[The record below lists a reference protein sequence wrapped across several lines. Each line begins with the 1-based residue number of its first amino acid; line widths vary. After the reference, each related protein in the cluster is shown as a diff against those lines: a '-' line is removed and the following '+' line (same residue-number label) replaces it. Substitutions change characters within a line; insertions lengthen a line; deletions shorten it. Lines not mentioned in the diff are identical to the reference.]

1 MANITKLYDTPPYQ
15 EQDSDSKDYKKKL
28 LRHRAGKG
36 AKYLI
41 GAVVVLCGCLV
52 FNVWSRNKTY
62 TTYETVATVEHS
74 STVNTLYT
82 EYNGKLLKYS
92 RDGISCIGSNNEAIW
107 SQTYN
112 MQNPMVDICQ
122 SAVAN
127 RATPYTSL
135 TPRARSPRSA
145 PCFRSSRSASP
156 PRA

>member
-62 TTYETVATVEHS
+62 TTYETAWV
-74 STVNTLYT
+74 
-82 EYNGKLLKYS
+82 
-92 RDGISCIGSNNEAIW
+92 
-107 SQTYN
+107 
-112 MQNPMVDICQ
+112 
-122 SAVAN
+122 
-127 RATPYTSL
+127 
-135 TPRARSPRSA
+135 TPREELVKELRIR
-145 PCFRSSRSASP
+145 
-156 PRA
+156 